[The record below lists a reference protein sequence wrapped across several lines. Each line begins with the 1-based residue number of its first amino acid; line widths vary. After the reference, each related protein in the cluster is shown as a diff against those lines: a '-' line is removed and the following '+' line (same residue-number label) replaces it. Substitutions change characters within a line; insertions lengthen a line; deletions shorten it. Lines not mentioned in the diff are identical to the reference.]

1 VPESAV
7 PETATPT
14 LPDTDP
20 YSLTPGYYDL
30 FRAVEGERALPSVGI
45 FVALAP
51 AGGSALELGPGTGR
65 AALKVA
71 ERVATLCCLERSP
84 SMRAVLLA
92 KLAQRPELWDRVTV
106 LPGSAPSFRLGRRFD
121 YIYLGGVLE
130 HISQPD
136 RARLFA
142 AIADHLEPSGTAA
155 MDMVLTESTPDM
167 AESEVAEVRLGE
179 CRYVHSMRAQQ
190 INPDLSRLHD
200 TYRTYHRNDLIAT
213 EVVTR
218 LHHMHRPGPVLADLA
233 TVGLVP
239 AQDRAGEVAA
249 LKAELADDPGIVV
262 VRKDA
267 AG

>member
-1 VPESAV
+1 MPESAV

-14 LPDTDP
+14 PPVADP

-30 FRAVEGERALPSVGI
+30 FRATDREQSLPPVGI
-45 FVALAP
+45 FAALAP

-65 AALKVA
+65 VALAVA
-71 ERVATLCCLERSP
+71 ERVATLYCLERSP

-106 LPGSAPSFRLGRRFD
+106 LPGSAPSFQLGRRFD

-130 HISQPD
+130 HIPHSD

-142 AIADHLEPSGTAA
+142 VIAGHLEPGGMAA

-200 TYRTYHRNDLIAT
+200 TYRTFHRDELIAT

-233 TVGLVP
+233 AAGLVP

-267 AG
+267 A

>member
-200 TYRTYHRNDLIAT
+200 TYRTYHRDDLIAT

-233 TVGLVP
+233 AAGLVP

-267 AG
+267 VG